1 MSQITN
7 NFAEATDVAG
17 FSDPI
22 GDALASMRVSGSLLL
37 REAYS
42 PPWGIAIPD
51 STELAA
57 LLGAE
62 AGTRVVAFHLV
73 EFGHCQIETSAG
85 VQVLS
90 AGQLAIS
97 FGGVAHTLSLGNAVA
112 PRPVAELLSTGAAR
126 RPPPEMAP
134 SATTSLLCG
143 VFLLRHTDFNPLFA
157 ALPPL
162 LTTTLGRPGELHNL
176 SGVARLLAE
185 EISREAPAG
194 QYIVARL
201 LEVFCAEAV
210 RAYVVG
216 SPLGEAGWI
225 RGLRDPVVGR
235 AIAWIHADPGRHWS
249 VATLADKSAMS
260 ASRFAARFSTMLGES
275 PMAYVAR
282 WRMNVARDKLA
293 RSRQPVDRIAE
304 EVGYESLAAFNRAFK
319 KIVGAPPARWRAA
332 EARRAARSSDLLQ

>member
-1 MSQITN
+1 MQI
-7 NFAEATDVAG
+7 
-17 FSDPI
+17 
-22 GDALASMRVSGSLLL
+22 SGSFLL
-37 REAYS
+37 REAYC
-42 PPWGIAIPD
+42 PPWSIAIPD
-51 STELAA
+51 ANQLAA
-57 LLGAE
+57 LLGTE

-73 EFGHCQIETSAG
+73 EFGHCQIETAAG
-85 VQVLS
+85 AQVLS

-112 PRPVAELLSTGAAR
+112 PRPVAELLSAGASR
-126 RPPPEMAP
+126 RPPPEMTP
-134 SATTSLLCG
+134 NVTTSLLCG
-143 VFLLRHTDFNPLFA
+143 VFVLRHTDFNPLFA

-185 EISREAPAG
+185 EISRDAPAG
-194 QYIVARL
+194 PYIVARL

-216 SPLGEAGWI
+216 APLGEAGWI

-235 AIAWIHADPGRHWS
+235 AIGWIHAEPGHPWS
-249 VATLADKSAMS
+249 VAALADKAAMS
-260 ASRFAARFSTMLGES
+260 PSRFAARFSTMLGES

-293 RSRQPVDRIAE
+293 RSRQPLDRIAE

-332 EARRAARSSDLLQ
+332 ESKRSGVLQ